1 MSVVVFSVFG
11 TSKVNHKAQSCRQPS
26 FVHSPLSE
34 VLTPEVGYRE
44 WVITWLHTHYMHVSV
59 QQVDWVGSS
68 SCWGCT
74 VMALHSSTAIKDRFA
89 PQLENSV
96 SCFRWPRTQ
105 QDGCQDTFEKEYTQQ
120 NEHHMVLN
128 YFSEKKKRGVGRR
141 RNAFWQ
147 KCNKNYRGA
156 LIKTVISSL
165 LLFRPVRCRVSLEK
179 GRPGQVLLGKDS
191 LVQKKITLEK
201 VLEEAEWL
209 SYTVQA
215 AKIPNHWLRPHPRRC
230 WEQHTRLCSFWK
242 VSGSQRECN

>member
-1 MSVVVFSVFG
+1 MQKFKRQQFPRSFSRHQLATGGRGSYHQGKWHRGSHRFSWCLSSTETMSVVVFSVFG

-74 VMALHSSTAIKDRFA
+74 VMALHSPTAIKDRFA

-147 KCNKNYRGA
+147 E
-156 LIKTVISSL
+156 V
-165 LLFRPVRCRVSLEK
+165 
-179 GRPGQVLLGKDS
+179 
-191 LVQKKITLEK
+191 
-201 VLEEAEWL
+201 
-209 SYTVQA
+209 
-215 AKIPNHWLRPHPRRC
+215 
-230 WEQHTRLCSFWK
+230 
-242 VSGSQRECN
+242 

>member
-1 MSVVVFSVFG
+1 MDAK
-11 TSKVNHKAQSCRQPS
+11 THLRRN
-26 FVHSPLSE
+26 
-34 VLTPEVGYRE
+34 TPNRMN
-44 WVITWLHTHYMHVSV
+44 ITWCLIILVKRRSEGWEEGEMLS
-59 QQVDWVGSS
+59 
-68 SCWGCT
+68 
-74 VMALHSSTAIKDRFA
+74 DR
-89 PQLENSV
+89 
-96 SCFRWPRTQ
+96 
-105 QDGCQDTFEKEYTQQ
+105 
-120 NEHHMVLN
+120 
-128 YFSEKKKRGVGRR
+128 
-141 RNAFWQ
+141 

-209 SYTVQA
+209 SYTVRA